1 MPNFKIMESIFRI
14 VTLKDNKS
22 LKTISNFNE
31 NDILDLGTG
40 FFIDE
45 YGHFLT
51 AGHVVKDY
59 QTNQVIAL
67 YKEKIYKIELLVS
80 NYLGHNRHVKKIKDF
95 AFGKID
101 TKVTSPLKISF
112 NSEIKIYDP
121 IMIKGYTMETNTED
135 AIINIYQSKF
145 TIIPSI
151 FLNSHFEL
159 PKGIFNG
166 KEYGG
171 IIENAFVI
179 CYIDDRLIP
188 PRGMSGGP
196 ILNQNNEVIG
206 IFVSGTIKT
215 GTGVMINDILNEI
228 KMNY

>member
-1 MPNFKIMESIFRI
+1 MESIFRI
-14 VTLKDNKS
+14 VTLKNKKS
-22 LKTISNFNE
+22 LDIISNFNE
-31 NDILDLGTG
+31 NDILELGTG

-45 YGHFLT
+45 NGHFLT
-51 AGHVVKDY
+51 AGHVVIDY
-59 QTNQVIAL
+59 KTNQVIAI
-67 YKEKIYKIELLVS
+67 YNEKLYKIEHIVS
-80 NYLGHNRHVKKIKDF
+80 NYPGHNRHIEKIRDF

-101 TKVTSPLKISF
+101 IKVTSPLKISF
-112 NSEIKIYDP
+112 NSEIKIGES
-121 IMIKGYTMETNTED
+121 IEIKGYTMETNAKG
-135 AIINIYQSKF
+135 AIIDITQSKF

-151 FLNSHFEL
+151 FFNSHYEL

-179 CYIDDRLIP
+179 CYMEKRLIP

-196 ILNQNNEVIG
+196 ILNQHNEVIG

-215 GTGVMINDILNEI
+215 GTGVIINDIITEI
-228 KMNY
+228 KKNLKN